1 MAKQKVSKTNA
12 VRQLDQN
19 GIPYELM
26 EYNVD
31 DGQIDGVTVAQKT
44 GQPVETVYKTLV
56 TTAGPGKLYV
66 FVIPVAEEL
75 NLKEAAKAVKE
86 KKLEM
91 LHVKD
96 LLPTTGYI
104 RGGCSPVGMKKLY
117 PTFIHSAAQE
127 LQTIVVSAGKQ
138 GLQMKL
144 QPAELMKITRATYS
158 ELTQSSND

>member
-19 GIPYELM
+19 GIHYELI

-44 GQPVETVYKTLV
+44 AQPVETVYKTLV
-56 TTAGPGKLYV
+56 TTAGPGKIYV
-66 FVIPVAEEL
+66 FVIPVAGEL
-75 NLKEAAKAVKE
+75 NLKAAAKAAGE

-96 LLPTTGYI
+96 ILPNTGYI

-117 PTFIHSAAQE
+117 PTFIHSAAE
-127 LQTIVVSAGKQ
+127 DLETIVVSAGKQ

-144 QPAELMKITRATYS
+144 RPADLKKVVRATYA
-158 ELTQSSND
+158 ELTQSSSN

>member
-12 VRQLDQN
+12 VRQLEQH

-44 GQPVETVYKTLV
+44 GQPVDTVYKTLV

-75 NLKEAAKAVKE
+75 NLKAAAKAAGE

-91 LHVKD
+91 LQVKD
-96 LLPTTGYI
+96 LLPNTGYV

-117 PTFIHSAAQE
+117 PTFIHSAAE
-127 LQTIVVSAGKQ
+127 KLQTIVVSAGKQ

-144 QPAELMKITRATYS
+144 LPADLRKIAGATYA
-158 ELTQSSND
+158 ELTQTTSA